1 MENAYYILTPTQESP
16 VTAIQGLQ
24 TLISSIGAIP
34 LIMDYHTHDY
44 VTAAVSHLPH
54 IISAGLVNLVHDS
67 DSAEGVMKMIAAG
80 GFKDITRISSSS
92 PVMWQSICM
101 TNTEN
106 ILTLLTSYIESLQKV
121 KAELQNK
128 DAQKLY
134 DLFDDAK
141 NYRDSFSN
149 EGRGPIKKPMS
160 FLWISLMYPVLS
172 HRPPRFLPITIS
184 ASKTSVSCTPESF
197 SRGHLKLNFTMNRQ
211 QTMLSVY

>member
-1 MENAYYILTPTQESP
+1 
-16 VTAIQGLQ
+16 
-24 TLISSIGAIP
+24 
-34 LIMDYHTHDY
+34 MDYHTHDY

-106 ILTLLTSYIESLQKV
+106 ILSLLSSYIESLQKV
-121 KAELQNK
+121 KTELENK

-134 DLFDDAK
+134 DLFDHAK
-141 NYRDSFSN
+141 NYRDGFSN
-149 EGRGPIKKPMS
+149 EGRGPIKKTNVIFVDIPDVPGSIAQTAAILADHDLSIKNIGIMHS
-160 FLWISLMYPVLS
+160 REFQQGALKIEFYEEQTANDAVRVLKDNGYQI
-172 HRPPRFLPITIS
+172 F
-184 ASKTSVSCTPESF
+184 A
-197 SRGHLKLNFTMNRQ
+197 
-211 QTMLSVY
+211 